1 MPGRVLAGLAG
12 VVVVVAFLVYWPL
25 LVAAPLSPDDWQR
38 RMLFTDCDRPGA
50 PTMTVPDA
58 NTSSGLPPDG
68 WCWI

>member
-1 MPGRVLAGLAG
+1 LPGRVLAGVAG

-25 LVAAPLSPDDWQR
+25 LVAAPLSPDDWR
-38 RMLFTDCDRPGA
+38 RHMLFTDCDRPGA